1 MKKGIIVAVF
11 RILSVACMLTMCLP
25 MLFAGGAKESTAELS
40 STGPIELTFW
50 TTKSDLFEKDLQ
62 EFMAKNPDITVKAT
76 FQGDYDSMVQKVMA
90 GLAAGSIPNVVQLGQ
105 RHGIPQI
112 YDSGKLIPIENFMSK
127 EEIVDI
133 LPAFWERFTY
143 KGKKVIT
150 PFQNSMPIMH
160 YNKNLF
166 DNAGVK
172 IPDTFDELIEASKK
186 LAADT
191 NGDGIN
197 DVYGF
202 CTASDKPWYI
212 QPLVWNQNALLVHP
226 NGKVTVNIPELEKV
240 FAGYAKMVHE
250 YKSMPANQHATAEED
265 FCNGKTAVYFSSCAS
280 LNTFYKKIGDR
291 FTVVSKNFPKIDK
304 RYVPIGGNGLGIMK
318 SNKRT
323 EEASWKLVSFFL
335 EKERVAAISLSTG
348 YIPIKKS
355 SMELKSY
362 QEAIVKDPN
371 RKAAYDQLQYLKGQ
385 PINPAD
391 SLLWSGFDTIL
402 EKVES
407 DPNCDIKAELIAL
420 QKDIDKYLGD
430 YAKK

>member
-1 MKKGIIVAVF
+1 MKKGINFAVF
-11 RILSVACMLTMCLP
+11 RFLFAVSLLTTCMP
-25 MLFAGGAKESTAELS
+25 VLFAGGAKETAPEPT

-50 TTKSDLFEKDLQ
+50 VTKSDLFENELK

-76 FQGDYDSMVQKVMA
+76 FQGNYDSMVQKVMA

-112 YDSGKLIPIENFMSK
+112 YDSGKLVPIENFMSK
-127 EEIVDI
+127 EEIADI

-143 KGKKVIT
+143 KGKKVTT
-150 PFQNSMPIMH
+150 PFQNSMPMMH

-166 DNAGVK
+166 DKAGIP
-172 IPDTFDELIEASKK
+172 IPDTFDEIIEASKK

-191 NGDGIN
+191 NGDGVN
-197 DVYGF
+197 DVFGF

-226 NGKVTVNIPELEKV
+226 DGKVTVDIPELERV

-250 YKSMPANQHATAEED
+250 YKSMPANQHATSEED
-265 FCNGKTAVYFSSCAS
+265 FCNGKTAIYFSSCAS

-291 FTVVSKNFPKIDK
+291 FTVVSKNFPKITS
-304 RYVPIGGNGLGIMK
+304 RNVPIGGNSLGIMK
-318 SNKRT
+318 SDKRT
-323 EEASWKLVSFFL
+323 EAASWKLVSFFL
-335 EKERVAAISLSTG
+335 EKERVADISLSTG

-362 QEAIVKDPN
+362 QEAIGKDPN
-371 RKAAYDQLQYLKGQ
+371 RKAAYDQLKFLKGQ
-385 PINPAD
+385 PVNPAD

-407 DPNCDIKAELIAL
+407 DPNCNIKAELAAL
-420 QKDIDKYLGD
+420 QKDVDKYLGD
-430 YAKK
+430 YTKK